1 MGGNTFISEAKTLY
15 YLIKVPGKVQKPHHK
30 KGCSTMIE
38 WKKKKISWLY
48 SEIKIHVSIVP
59 WLFKAEVY
67 WMNFNKR
74 NSVYIVYSG
83 LHPLIC
89 CISDLDCF
97 IQLFDLKY
105 IIHQILSYHLTGMNI
120 IYFAMCSFCFNPPLF
135 PNTSIY
141 VCSASL
147 DFVWSSVQLFTHH
160 LNFNNLN
167 HMNLKNNGA
176 Q

>member
-1 MGGNTFISEAKTLY
+1 MFN
-15 YLIKVPGKVQKPHHK
+15 HDR
-30 KGCSTMIE
+30 M
-38 WKKKKISWLY
+38 KKKKKSWLY

-74 NSVYIVYSG
+74 NSVYSG

-89 CISDLDCF
+89 YISDLDCF

-105 IIHQILSYHLTGMNI
+105 IIHQIFFISSDWNEYYL
-120 IYFAMCSFCFNPPLF
+120 FAMCSFCFNPPLF